1 MQGSMRTVID
11 CLLALR
17 ARFMPNAVGD
27 NFSLASLKT
36 KSRSPRGDAS
46 SRGQLS
52 PLYGDERWKVVSDS
66 KFQRVLR
73 TPIMS
78 GIVVALALFLCA
90 RMHVHVLVY
99 MCFKIAL
106 APFKI

>member
-1 MQGSMRTVID
+1 MRTVID

-17 ARFMPNAVGD
+17 TRFMPNVVGD
-27 NFSLASLKT
+27 NFSLSSLMT
-36 KSRSPRGDAS
+36 KSRSPREDAS
-46 SRGQLS
+46 SRGHLS
-52 PLYGDERWKVVSDS
+52 PLSGEERWKVVSDS
-66 KFQRVLR
+66 KFQRVLH

-90 RMHVHVLVY
+90 CARVLVLVLVY
-99 MCFKIAL
+99 MYFRIVL